1 MQKQTYNKKGVTMK
15 KQKKI
20 ISFLMIIFILS
31 FGILTNGFSME
42 FKTVQAAKKK
52 TEKLWPKCP
61 TIDAESC
68 CVMDLSSGLVLYSKN
83 SKKKNYPAS
92 ITKIMTTLL
101 TIENCLLGEELTF
114 SAQAVNSIPWD
125 GSKLGVLA
133 GERLDVEQSLYA
145 IMLQSANDVCAGAAE
160 YISGS
165 DLKFAKLMTKRA
177 KEIGCV
183 NTHFTNPHGLHD
195 EKHYTCAYDMC
206 LIGREAMKN
215 SIFRKVAASKTYT
228 VSATNMSPE
237 RMINNH
243 HQMINGYRSNYIYE
257 YDNCIGGKTGYTSAA
272 ENTLVTFAKK
282 EDMELVCV
290 VMRAQGTSAK
300 ENEYTDTKKL
310 LDAAFENYHLFP
322 MVGSNI
328 GNTESA
334 ISDHSPMFTKYSRL
348 LSEQSPAITVNN
360 NSYLILPKGVKKKY
374 AKQNITYLPNITL
387 SNAETDIVIGNV
399 TYTYDGKNVGQSDIL
414 YHPSTLK
421 TLTTSSHV
429 QTIISLKE
437 KLTSGIVEKFV
448 KHKYIFITIFAIIA
462 IIILIILFYLITS
475 HIRYNRYH
483 KRKKYKYSFERKE
496 PRSRHISRRR

>member
-1 MQKQTYNKKGVTMK
+1 MR
-15 KQKKI
+15 KQKRF
-20 ISFLMIIFILS
+20 ISFLMIIFALQ
-31 FGILTNGFSME
+31 FGILNSGFSG
-42 FKTVQAAKKK
+42 FYPSSHSVQAAKKK
-52 TEKLWPKCP
+52 TDKSSDKLWPKCP
-61 TIDAESC
+61 TIDAEAC

-83 SKKKNYPAS
+83 CKKKNYPAS

-101 TIENCLLGEELTF
+101 IIENCLLGEELTF

-133 GERLDVEQSLYA
+133 GEKLDVEQSLYA

-165 DLKFAKLMTKRA
+165 DLEFAKLMTKRA

-195 EKHYTCAYDMC
+195 DKHYTCAYDMC

-215 SIFRKVAASKTYT
+215 SIFRKVTASKTYT
-228 VSATNMSPE
+228 VSSTNMSQE
-237 RMINNH
+237 RTISNH
-243 HQMINGYRSNYIYE
+243 HQMINGYRSSYIYE
-257 YDNCIGGKTGYTSAA
+257 YDNCIGGKTGYTSVA

-282 EDMELVCV
+282 DDMELVCV

-300 ENEYTDTKKL
+300 ENQYTDTKKL

-322 MVGSNI
+322 MAGSSSSNM
-328 GNTESA
+328 ESA
-334 ISDHSPMFTKYSRL
+334 ISDNSPMFTKYSRL
-348 LSEQSPAITVNN
+348 LSESSPAITVDND
-360 NSYLILPKGVKKKY
+360 SYLILPKGVKKKK

-387 SNAETDIVIGNV
+387 SDIETDTVIGNV

-414 YHPSTLK
+414 YHPSALK

-429 QTIISLKE
+429 QTIVSLKE
-437 KLTSGIVEKFV
+437 KLTSGIVQKFMA
-448 KHKYIFITIFAIIA
+448 HKYLF
-462 IIILIILFYLITS
+462 IIIFSILAVIILFILLYLLIS
-475 HIRYNRYH
+475 HIRYSRSN
-483 KRKKYKYSFERKE
+483 KRRSREYNFQLKERKL
-496 PRSRHISRRR
+496 SRRRYGSRKR

>member
-1 MQKQTYNKKGVTMK
+1 
-15 KQKKI
+15 
-20 ISFLMIIFILS
+20 MIIFTLQ
-31 FGILTNGFSME
+31 FGILNNRFYTESYSIS
-42 FKTVQAAKKK
+42 VQAAKKK
-52 TEKLWPKCP
+52 PAASSTSTSASSWPKCP
-61 TIDAESC
+61 TIDAEAC

-133 GERLDVEQSLYA
+133 GEKLDIEQSLYA

-165 DLKFAKLMTKRA
+165 DLEFAKLMTGRA

-195 EKHYTCAYDMC
+195 DKHYTCAYDMC

-215 SIFRKVAASKTYT
+215 SIFRKVTASRTYT
-228 VSATNMSPE
+228 VSATNMSKE
-237 RMINNH
+237 RIISNH
-243 HQMINGYRSNYIYE
+243 HQMINGYRSSYLYE
-257 YDNCIGGKTGYTSAA
+257 YENCIGGKTGYTSAA

-282 EDMELVCV
+282 DDMELVCV

-300 ENEYTDTKKL
+300 ENQYTDTRKL

-322 MVGSNI
+322 MA
-328 GNTESA
+328 GNSAKTIESA
-334 ISDHSPMFTKYSRL
+334 ISDSSPMFTKYSHL
-348 LSEQSPAITVNN
+348 LSDSSPVITAGND
-360 NSYLILPKGVKKKY
+360 SYLILPKGVKKKK
-374 AKQNITYLPNITL
+374 AKQTITYLSDITL
-387 SNAETDIVIGNV
+387 SDITTDTVIGNV

-414 YHPSTLK
+414 YHPSAIK

-429 QTIISLKE
+429 QTIVSLKE
-437 KLTSGIVEKFV
+437 KLTSGIMQKFTA
-448 KHKYIFITIFAIIA
+448 HKT
-462 IIILIILFYLITS
+462 IIIIVMVSLAVCLLLLLLYFMIS
-475 HIRYNRYH
+475 HMRYSRSR
-483 KRKKYKYSFERKE
+483 KRRIQEYSFQLKKQRK
-496 PRSRHISRRR
+496 PNRRRRSPKW